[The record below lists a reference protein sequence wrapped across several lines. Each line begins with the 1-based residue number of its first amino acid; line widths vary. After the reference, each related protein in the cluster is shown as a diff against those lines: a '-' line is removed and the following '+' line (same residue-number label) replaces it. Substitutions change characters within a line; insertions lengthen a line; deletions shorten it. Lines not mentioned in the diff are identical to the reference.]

1 MSQVRVRFAPSPT
14 GHMHVGNA
22 RTALFNW
29 LFARHMNGTFVLRIE
44 DTDME
49 RSTEESALGII
60 ESMKWMG
67 LDWDEGPGAGGEYG
81 PYFQSERLDVY
92 KEAAAKLIEQGQ
104 SYYCYCNSEELAAR
118 REQALKEGRPP
129 GYDGRCRSL
138 SESERRQYEMQ
149 GIQPAV
155 RFKVDE
161 GIVAFDDV
169 IRGNVQFDSNV
180 LEDFV
185 ILKSDGVATYNFAV
199 VLDDA
204 LMHITDV
211 IRGEDHIPN
220 TPKQIL
226 LYKALGYPIPRFAHI
241 PMILGPDRAR
251 LSKRH
256 GATSVEQY
264 REIGVVREAF
274 VNYLAL
280 LGWGYDD
287 KQQLFSIDELVD
299 KFTLERVSKNAAIFD
314 PKKLEWMNGKYI
326 RDFNLDRVVQECLPY
341 LVSANLLDEDVIHD
355 RGDWIEKVIASVWER
370 LKYLSEVVEAT
381 QYFFTDDITYDEV
394 AVKKVLG
401 KEGVANI
408 LDELIVRFRDIEF
421 DEDTVEQVFRG
432 LADELGVKARDV
444 IQPARVAFTGCTFS
458 PGIFE
463 VAVLL
468 GKETCIRR
476 LTEAKKFLPN
486 G

>member
-1 MSQVRVRFAPSPT
+1 MEKVRVRFAPSPT

-29 LFARHMNGTFVLRIE
+29 LFARHMNGSFVLRIE

-49 RSTEESALGII
+49 RSTEESARGII
-60 ESMKWMG
+60 ESMRWMG
-67 LDWDEGPGAGGEYG
+67 LDWDEGPEVGGEYG
-81 PYFQSERLDVY
+81 PYFQSQRLDIY
-92 KEAAAKLIEQGQ
+92 KEAAQKLIEQGKA
-104 SYYCYCNSEELAAR
+104 YYCYCTSEELAEK
-118 REQALKEGRPP
+118 RERALAEGRPP
-129 GYDGRCRSL
+129 GYDGKCRNL
-138 SESERRQYEMQ
+138 SEAERRQYEMQ
-149 GIQPAV
+149 GVQPAV

-161 GIVAFDDV
+161 GIVAFDDI
-169 IRGNVQFDSNV
+169 IRGSVKFDGDV
-180 LEDFV
+180 LDDFV

-199 VLDDA
+199 VIDDA
-204 LMHITDV
+204 LMRITHV

-264 REIGVVREAF
+264 RELGIVREAF

-287 KQQLFSIDELVD
+287 KQTFFSIDELIE
-299 KFTLERVSKNAAIFD
+299 KFTLERVSKNAAVFD

-326 RDFNLDRVVQECLPY
+326 RDFDLDRVVEECLPY
-341 LVSANLLDEDVIHD
+341 LIKANLLDEDRIRD
-355 RGDWIEKVIASVWER
+355 RMDWIKKVIASVWER
-370 LKYLSEVVEAT
+370 LKYLSEVVDAT
-381 QYFFTDDITYDEV
+381 RYFFTDEFTYDED
-394 AVKKVLG
+394 AVQKVLR
-401 KEGVANI
+401 KEGVPSI
-408 LDELIVRFRDIEF
+408 LDELTSRFADIPW
-421 DEDTVEQVFRG
+421 DEETVEKVFRG
-432 LADELGVKARDV
+432 LADELGLKAKDV
-444 IQPARVAFTGCTFS
+444 IQPARVALTGRTFS

-468 GKETCIRR
+468 GKDTCIRR
-476 LTEAKKFLPN
+476 LVAAKELLEK

>member
-67 LDWDEGPGAGGEYG
+67 LDWDEGPGVGGEDG
-81 PYFQSERLDVY
+81 PYFQSERLDLY
-92 KEAAAKLIEQGQ
+92 KEAAAKLIEQGRA
-104 SYYCYCNSEELAAR
+104 YYCYCNSEELAAR

-169 IRGNVQFDSNV
+169 IRGNVQFDSDV

-264 REIGVVREAF
+264 REVGVVREAF

-287 KQQLFSIDELVD
+287 KQQLFSIADLVE

-326 RDFNLDRVVQECLPY
+326 RDFDLGRVVQECLPY
-341 LVSANLLDEDVIHD
+341 LVSANLLDEDTMRD
-355 RGDWIEKVIASVWER
+355 RRDWIEKVIASVWER

-381 QYFFTDDITYDEV
+381 QYFFIDDITYDEV
-394 AVKKVLG
+394 SVNKVLG
-401 KEGVANI
+401 KEGVDNI

-421 DEDTVEQVFRG
+421 NEDKVEQVFRG
-432 LADELGVKARDV
+432 LADELGVKAKDV

-476 LTEAKKFLPN
+476 LAKAKKLLSD

>member
-1 MSQVRVRFAPSPT
+1 MSQIRVRFAPSPT

-29 LFARHMNGTFVLRIE
+29 LYARNKNGVFVLRIE

-49 RSTEESALGII
+49 RSTKESACGIV
-60 ESMKWMG
+60 EAMKWMG
-67 LDWDEGPGAGGEYG
+67 LDWDEGPEVDGGYG
-81 PYFQSERLDVY
+81 PYFQSERLDIY
-92 KEAAAKLIEQGQ
+92 REAALKLVEKGQ
-104 SYYCYCNSEELAAR
+104 AYYCYCSAEELTSR
-118 REQALKEGRPP
+118 REQALKEGRAP
-129 GYDGRCRSL
+129 GYDGKCRNL
-138 SESERRQYEMQ
+138 SEHDRRQYELK
-149 GIQPAV
+149 GIRPTV
-155 RFKVDE
+155 RFKVNE
-161 GIVAFDDV
+161 ATIIFDDA
-169 IRGNVQFDSNV
+169 IRGPVQFDSSA

-226 LYKALGYPIPRFAHI
+226 LYNALGYPIPRFAHI

-264 REIGVVREAF
+264 RELGVVREAF
-274 VNYLAL
+274 VNYLSL

-287 KQQLFSIDELVD
+287 KQQLFTIDELIE
-299 KFTLERVSKNAAIFD
+299 KFSLERVSKNAAIFD

-326 RDFNLDRVVQECLPY
+326 RDFDLDRVVQECLPY
-341 LVSANLLDEDVIHD
+341 LKAVNLLDDDTIHAKM
-355 RGDWIEKVIASVWER
+355 DWIKKIIASVWER
-370 LKYLSEVVEAT
+370 LKYLSEVVDAT
-381 QYFFTDDITYDEV
+381 RYFFTDDIVYHEE
-394 AVKKVLG
+394 AVEKVLR
-401 KEGVANI
+401 KEGI
-408 LDELIVRFRDIEF
+408 SHIFDELMAQFEKIEF
-421 DEDTVEQVFRG
+421 SEEKVEQVFRG
-432 LADELGVKARDV
+432 LADELGLKAKDV
-444 IQPARVAFTGCTFS
+444 IQPARVAFTGSLTS

-468 GKETCIRR
+468 GKDTCIKR
-476 LTEAKKFLPN
+476 LIAVKRFLQ
-486 G
+486 

>member
-67 LDWDEGPGAGGEYG
+67 LDWDEGPEVGGEYG

-104 SYYCYCNSEELAAR
+104 AYYCYCSSEELADR

-138 SESERRQYEMQ
+138 SESARRQYEMQ

-226 LYKALGYPIPRFAHI
+226 LYKALGYPVPRFAHI

-326 RDFNLDRVVQECLPY
+326 RDFDLERVVQECLPY
-341 LVSANLLDEDVIHD
+341 LVSANLLDEDAISD
-355 RGDWIEKVIASVWER
+355 RRDWIERVIASVWER

-394 AVKKVLG
+394 SVKKVLG
-401 KEGVANI
+401 KESVDNI

-421 DEDTVEQVFRG
+421 NEDNVEQVFRG
-432 LADELGVKARDV
+432 LADELGVKAKDV

-476 LTEAKKFLPN
+476 LVKAKKLL
-486 G
+486 